1 MFHIL
6 SPVIILIPFRGT
18 QFKKK
23 AEQSDGP
30 KTEMTKIIARII
42 LIVINKLS
50 IVPIYSNSLLYQ

>member
-1 MFHIL
+1 LFHIL

-30 KTEMTKIIARII
+30 KTEKSKMRGGNQHE
-42 LIVINKLS
+42 INRDR
-50 IVPIYSNSLLYQ
+50 